1 MPAPMEAP
9 LVLPFSY
16 HCMRERLKGGRL
28 PGLAIQASETAVTWP
43 ASEARCPQLAARGSH
58 SGGPRSP
65 QTCPEGGRSQPPGC
79 QGPGLADLAGL
90 AQNKGGEPFR
100 RGCGAWRGFWG
111 LLLHC
116 QRLGANRNV
125 SSD

>member
-43 ASEARCPQLAARGSH
+43 ASEARCLQLGEATAEAPDLRKPALKGAEANPLAAKAQAWLIWPHWRKTRGE
-58 SGGPRSP
+58 SP
-65 QTCPEGGRSQPPGC
+65 TEEAV
-79 QGPGLADLAGL
+79 GPGGALGV
-90 AQNKGGEPFR
+90 FR
-100 RGCGAWRGFWG
+100 CTR
-111 LLLHC
+111 